1 MRRKISL
8 LLVLTLLLS
17 LALTGCGK
25 QNSTTLSAKGT
36 VIYGKVTEINGEK
49 VSFDVVSIPDVP
61 NGGNNQGTPPE
72 MPNGD
77 NGQGNPPEMP
87 SGDNGQNTP
96 PEKPDGGNNQGTPPE
111 MPNGGNGQNNTP
123 EKPGDDNNQGTPPDI
138 PGGQGLSS
146 TGESGTVTIA
156 DPSVLFIVKDN
167 AEASAEIKDISVG
180 KILKITFDESGKIT
194 KIVICDEKDVFAGGN
209 MGGPGGQSS
218 APTDYDAANKYD
230 NDISVTGESLS
241 STGKDE
247 NAVLVTGGTVTLDN
261 VTVTRTSS
269 DSTGGDNAS
278 FYGVGAAV
286 LATDGTLNIK
296 GSKIS
301 TDASGGA
308 GVFAYGKSVVT
319 VSDTTISTKQ
329 NTSGGIHAAGG
340 GTLYANNLTVTTEG
354 ESAAAIRSDRGGGTM
369 RVNGGSYT
377 SNGTGSPA
385 IYCTADIA
393 VKDSKLVSTNSEA
406 ICIEGK
412 NNLCLF
418 SCELSGNMQDLD
430 VNDSTWTVIVYQSMS
445 GDAEVGSGSFQMVG
459 GKLISENGGLFY
471 TTNTTSHILLSGVEI
486 EKSADSEYLLAC
498 LGNTNSRGW
507 GSKGKNGADC
517 TFTAVGQSLDGAVLW
532 DSVSNLEFYLI
543 QTSVLSGAVIQDESY
558 AGEGGNGHANVY
570 IDSGSKW
577 IVDGNSTV
585 SNLYNAGTIVDA
597 NGKTVSIVGTDGT
610 KYVTGE
616 SNLTIT
622 VNSYSTTV
630 DLSGADN
637 ASNVND
643 FDFR

>member
-1 MRRKISL
+1 MKRKISL
-8 LLVLTLLLS
+8 LLVSALMLS

-25 QNSTTLSAKGT
+25 QNSTTLSSKNT
-36 VIYGKVTEINGEK
+36 DVYGKVTEISGNK
-49 VSFDVVSIPDVP
+49 ISFDVVTIPEVP
-61 NGGNNQGTPPE
+61 NDSNGQGTPPEMPNGDSNQGKPPE

-77 NGQGNPPEMP
+77 NGQGNPPEKP
-87 SGDNGQNTP
+87 NGDNGQNAP
-96 PEKPDGGNNQGTPPE
+96 PEKPGE
-111 MPNGGNGQNNTP
+111 SGNG
-123 EKPGDDNNQGTPPDI
+123 EIPPDV

-146 TGESGTVTIA
+146 TGENGTVTIV
-156 DPSVLFIVKDN
+156 DTSVLYTVKNN
-167 AEASAEIKDISVG
+167 AETSADVKDISVS
-180 KILKITFDESGKIT
+180 KILKISFDESGIIT
-194 KIVICDEKDVFAGGN
+194 KIVIYDEEDLFAGGN

-218 APTDYDAANKYD
+218 APTDYDAVNKYD
-230 NDISVTGESLS
+230 KDASVAGESLS

-247 NAVLVTGGTVTLDN
+247 NAVWVTDGTVTLDN

-385 IYCTADIA
+385 VYCTADIA

-412 NNLCLF
+412 NNMCLF
-418 SCELSGNMQDLD
+418 NCELSGNMQDLD

-517 TFTAVGQSLDGAVLW
+517 TFTAVGQSLDGVILW
-532 DSVSNLEFYLI
+532 DSVSNLEFYLT
-543 QTSVLSGAVIQDESY
+543 QNSVFSGAVIQDESY

-570 IDSGSKW
+570 VDSGSKW

-585 SNLYNAGTIVDA
+585 TNLYNAGTIVDA

-616 SNLTIT
+616 SNFTIT